1 MQAVDFDETIE
12 KIVAQDSRYSMEAYY
27 FVREALDF
35 TQKKLVRNKKIQ
47 QPQHISGGELLEG
60 TRNFTLKEY
69 GPMGFFVLTAW
80 GITQCSDIGELV
92 FNMVESNLLSK
103 TDEDTREDFGGG
115 FKFSEALV
123 WPFLPPSK
131 LPQKAKEKA
140 IADADADSV
149 SDESH

>member
-12 KIVAQDSRYSMEAYY
+12 KIVARDSRYTLEAYY
-27 FVREALDF
+27 FVREALDY

-47 QPQHISGGELLEG
+47 QPQHISGQELLEG
-60 TRNFTLKEY
+60 TKNFTIKEY
-69 GPMGFFVLTAW
+69 GPMGFHVLAAW
-80 GITQCSDIGELV
+80 GITRCEDIGELV

-103 TDEDTREDFGGG
+103 TEDDTRGDFSGG
-115 FKFSEALV
+115 FEFSEALV

-131 LPQKAKEKA
+131 LPKKAKA
-140 IADADADSV
+140 NAGAGSV

>member
-47 QPQHISGGELLEG
+47 QPQHISGEELLEG
-60 TRNFTLKEY
+60 SRNFTLKEY
-69 GPMGFFVLTAW
+69 GPMGFFVLAAW
-80 GITQCSDIGELV
+80 GINQSSDIGELV

-103 TDEDTREDFGGG
+103 TDEDTREDFSGG

-131 LPQKAKEKA
+131 LPKKARAK
-140 IADADADSV
+140 ADAGSV

>member
-12 KIVAQDSRYSMEAYY
+12 KIVAKDSRYSMEAYY
-27 FVREALDF
+27 FVREALDY

-47 QPQHISGGELLEG
+47 QPQHISGQELLEG
-60 TRNFTLKEY
+60 TKNFTLKEY
-69 GPMGFFVLTAW
+69 GPMGFFVLSAW
-80 GITQCSDIGELV
+80 GIKHCSDIGELV

-103 TDEDTREDFGGG
+103 TDEDTREDFTGG
-115 FKFSEALV
+115 FKFSEVLV

-131 LPQKAKEKA
+131 LPKKARAK
-140 IADADADSV
+140 ADAGSV

>member
-12 KIVAQDSRYSMEAYY
+12 KIVARDSRYTLEAYY
-27 FVREALDF
+27 FVREALDY

-47 QPQHISGGELLEG
+47 QPQHISGQELLEG
-60 TRNFTLKEY
+60 TKNFTIKEY
-69 GPMGFFVLTAW
+69 GPMGYHVLSVW
-80 GITQCSDIGELV
+80 GITRCEDIGELV

-103 TDEDTREDFGGG
+103 TDDDTRADFSGG
-115 FKFSEALV
+115 FEFSEALV

-131 LPQKAKEKA
+131 LPEKAKAETEA
-140 IADADADSV
+140 EAGTDHV